1 MATTVVPINL
11 IEITESFGKKVPRVS
26 GTRIRVSEIVIM
38 HLLNDSSIDWIV
50 ENFEVLDHAKVH
62 AALAYYYSH
71 KEEIDAEIN
80 APQDTTGAMSL
91 EDLKEKIR
99 RRNAT
104 Q

>member
-1 MATTVVPINL
+1 MATLAPMNY
-11 IEITESFGKKVPRVS
+11 IEITDSNGIQIPRIT

-38 HLLNDSSIDWIV
+38 HLRNDSPIDWIV

-71 KEEIDAEIN
+71 QAEIDAEID
-80 APQDTTGAMSL
+80 APEDTSGAMTL

-99 RRNAT
+99 RRET
-104 Q
+104 GE